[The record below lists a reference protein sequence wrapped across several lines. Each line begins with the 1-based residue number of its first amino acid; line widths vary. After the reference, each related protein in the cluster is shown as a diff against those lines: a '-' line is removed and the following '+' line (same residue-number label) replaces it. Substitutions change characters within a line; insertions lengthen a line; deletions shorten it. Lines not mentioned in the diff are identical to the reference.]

1 MTIPQIHL
9 DPKPVT
15 VQSPGTTDASISPS
29 HLRVTL
35 TPDDLLDEAITLAQH
50 RARTESTTTQ

>member
-1 MTIPQIHL
+1 MTIPRI
-9 DPKPVT
+9 DPDYRPT
-15 VQSPGTTDASISPS
+15 TITAAGTTPAVVSTS

-50 RARTESTTTQ
+50 RARTESTTP